1 MVDTFIK
8 HKIRKAIL
16 LELTQSITMNTNFN
30 INNLVRE
37 NIKALKPYSSAR
49 DEFKGTADVFLDAN
63 ENPFGDLNRYPD
75 PQQKEIKEKL
85 STIKKVEK
93 NKIFIGNGSDEVI
106 DLAFRIFCE
115 PGKDKVLTF
124 SPTYGMYDVSAN
136 INNIE
141 VIKQPLINDFQIN
154 LNQLQPYLDFED
166 LKIIFICSP
175 NNPTGNSI
183 NLEDIEYVLESF
195 NGIVIVDE
203 AYIDFSSQASFI
215 KNIDKYKNLI
225 VCQTFSKAWG
235 LAGVRVGVA
244 YASEDIIK
252 LYNRVKPPYNVSTL
266 NQKAV
271 LNRLDNLDKTFQ
283 NIKTIRL
290 ERTKLNQ
297 ALNALSIVK
306 KIYPSDANF
315 MLVEVDDAN
324 KVYHY
329 LIEKKVIIRNRNT
342 QVKNCVRIT
351 VGTKEENKRLIQ
363 ALQNII

>member
-1 MVDTFIK
+1 
-8 HKIRKAIL
+8 
-16 LELTQSITMNTNFN
+16 MNTTFN
-30 INNLVRE
+30 INNLVRA

-63 ENPFGDLNRYPD
+63 ENPFGELNRYPD
-75 PQQKEIKEKL
+75 PQQSKIKEKL
-85 STIKKVEK
+85 STIKSVET
-93 NKIFIGNGSDEVI
+93 NQIFIGNGSDEVI

-124 SPTYGMYDVSAN
+124 TPTYGMYDVSAN

-166 LKIIFICSP
+166 VKIIFICSP

-183 NLEDIEYVLESF
+183 NTEDIEYIIENF

-215 KNIDKYKNLI
+215 KNINKFNNLI
-225 VCQTFSKAWG
+225 VSQTFSKAWG

-244 YASEDIIK
+244 YANEAIIA

-266 NQKAV
+266 NQEAV
-271 LNRLDNLDKTFQ
+271 LECLNNQSEVSK
-283 NIKTIRL
+283 NIDIIL
-290 ERTKLNQ
+290 SERTKLKD
-297 ALNALSIVK
+297 ALNQLDIVK
-306 KIYPSDANF
+306 KIYPTDANF
-315 MLVEVDDAN
+315 LLVEVDNAD
-324 KVYHY
+324 KTYQY
-329 LIEKKVIIRNRNT
+329 LIDKKVIIRNRNT
-342 QVKNCVRIT
+342 QVENCIRIT
-351 VGTKEENKRLIQ
+351 VGTAIENQKLIE
-363 ALQNII
+363 ALKNI

>member
-1 MVDTFIK
+1 MK
-8 HKIRKAIL
+8 
-16 LELTQSITMNTNFN
+16 QSVI
-30 INNLVRE
+30 INNLVRA

-75 PQQKEIKEKL
+75 PQQKEIKQKL
-85 STIKKVEK
+85 SAIKKVET
-93 NKIFIGNGSDEVI
+93 NQIFVGNGSDEVI

-141 VIKQPLINDFQIN
+141 VISQPLINDFQIS
-154 LNQLQPYLDFED
+154 LNQLQPYLDFEEI
-166 LKIIFICSP
+166 KIIFICSP

-183 NLEDIEYVLESF
+183 NSEDIEYVLENF

-215 KNIDKYKNLI
+215 KNIDKYNNLI
-225 VCQTFSKAWG
+225 VSQTFSKAWG

-266 NQKAV
+266 NQEAV
-271 LNRLDNLDKTFQ
+271 LKSLDNLKEVTQ
-283 NIKTIRL
+283 NIDTIL
-290 ERTKLNQ
+290 SERTKLKE
-297 ALNALSIVK
+297 ALSTLSIVK
-306 KIYPSDANF
+306 KIHPTDANF
-315 MLVEVDDAN
+315 LLVEVDDAN
-324 KVYHY
+324 KTYQY
-329 LIEKKVIIRNRNT
+329 LIEEKVIIRNRNT
-342 QVKNCVRIT
+342 QVENCIRIT
-351 VGTKEENKRLIQ
+351 VGTSEENEKLIE
-363 ALQNII
+363 ALQNFTQKTS